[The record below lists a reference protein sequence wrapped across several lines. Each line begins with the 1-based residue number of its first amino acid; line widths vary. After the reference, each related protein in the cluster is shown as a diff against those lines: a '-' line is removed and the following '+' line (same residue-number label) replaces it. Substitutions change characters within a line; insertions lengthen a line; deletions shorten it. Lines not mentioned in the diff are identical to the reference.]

1 MKKLLAFLI
10 LLMVGMALFAMPV
23 VGEPPGIEAI
33 SAITVEA
40 AQQGAFAIVT
50 DIFPVILRAENS
62 PFDINYFEVSIG
74 NDNLLTVTD
83 NDVCLFRQEAYPLY
97 GYSKTETSAAN
108 RYIRLAI
115 EGLP

>member
-23 VGEPPGIEAI
+23 IGVTDTV
-33 SAITVEA
+33 SANTVERV
-40 AQQGAFAIVT
+40 QFVGRLETVT
-50 DIFPVILRAENS
+50 DISPVVQAENS
-62 PFDINYFEVSIG
+62 PVDKINIQVSTV
-74 NDNLLTVTD
+74 NDHLFTATSTVI
-83 NDVCLFRQEAYPLY
+83 CLYRQEAYPLY

>member
-40 AQQGAFAIVT
+40 AQQGAFATVT
-50 DIFPVILRAENS
+50 DISPVVQAENS
-62 PFDINYFEVSIG
+62 PVDKINFQVSAVNDHLFTATSTDI
-74 NDNLLTVTD
+74 
-83 NDVCLFRQEAYPLY
+83 CLYRQEAYPLY
-97 GYSKTETSAAN
+97 GYSETETSAAN